1 MPQFVVE
8 EKIIPIPAE
17 VQLEVTG
24 MAITVK
30 GPKGEL
36 SRGFDRLPVHI
47 DYNSDEGHLAIR
59 SFFGRQFE
67 RAIVGT
73 VAGHIE
79 NMIIG
84 VTKAFEYKLKIISS
98 HFPMTVQRSGD
109 QIEVKNHYGERAA
122 KYAKIV
128 GNIQIKVVGD
138 DVILNGIDKEAVG
151 QTAANLQQITR
162 LRGKRRKDPTTFMDG
177 IYLFEQS

>member
-8 EKIIPIPAE
+8 EKTIHIPAE
-17 VQLEVTG
+17 VQLELNEKAV
-24 MAITVK
+24 TVK

-36 SRGFDRLPVHI
+36 SRGFDRLPVYI
-47 DYNSDEGHLAIR
+47 DYNKDEGHVAIR

-79 NMIIG
+79 NMIVG

-98 HFPMTVQRSGD
+98 HFPMTVKRTGD

-128 GNIQIKVVGD
+128 GNTQMKVVGD
-138 DVILNGIDKEAVG
+138 DVILTGIDKEALG
-151 QTAANLQQITR
+151 QTAANLQEITR

-177 IYLFEQS
+177 IYLFERS